1 MFKLCFDFFDLNQ
14 EELFNEILEMIK
26 RGFVVNDDTLKTSKT
41 NSLLLTFQILNLNP
55 NLNKEVFEF
64 LILSS
69 LDSFE
74 LTEINEAIPNVK
86 DNINQLSLA
95 NVSLGFIFR
104 TEETYQILQKTFQIQ
119 REGEIKEFPKFTQ
132 YISYIKEILDISLC
146 GSYCPTLGKCIILGI
161 CAIFSNK
168 NCQEKLKTK
177 LEIKLF
183 LLNIFINMTIYHKK
197 RKNLILNKLM
207 KKETNCNFVN
217 ENNEEDEEEEE
228 EDFSEDEDEFN
239 SDIEKALKGNDNIN
253 NSDEFKFFSDVIK
266 NIKENEQDV
275 YQYIINRVDKG
286 GRTVEDLFHVRN
298 IKIKYN
304 NREFTVPRK
313 TVKIIRRTK

>member
-1 MFKLCFDFFDLNQ
+1 
-14 EELFNEILEMIK
+14 
-26 RGFVVNDDTLKTSKT
+26 
-41 NSLLLTFQILNLNP
+41 
-55 NLNKEVFEF
+55 
-64 LILSS
+64 
-69 LDSFE
+69 
-74 LTEINEAIPNVK
+74 
-86 DNINQLSLA
+86 
-95 NVSLGFIFR
+95 
-104 TEETYQILQKTFQIQ
+104 
-119 REGEIKEFPKFTQ
+119 
-132 YISYIKEILDISLC
+132 
-146 GSYCPTLGKCIILGI
+146 
-161 CAIFSNK
+161 
-168 NCQEKLKTK
+168 
-177 LEIKLF
+177 
-183 LLNIFINMTIYHKK
+183 
-197 RKNLILNKLM
+197 M

-286 GRTVEDLFHVRN
+286 GRAVEDLFHVRN